1 MKSHSLTLIIPKGR
15 LQDKIGLK
23 HQLIS
28 NFEHFFVISLSSVK
42 LCLNIYVT
50 TLLVYEFQPY
60 LDHLTM

>member
-1 MKSHSLTLIIPKGR
+1 MNSHSLMLIISKGR
-15 LQDKIGLK
+15 LQDKIGLN

-28 NFEHFFVISLSSVK
+28 NFEHFFLSVFRSVK

-50 TLLVYEFQPY
+50 TLLVHEFQPY